1 MNDVFIGTLDC
12 SDDVNVLSFF
22 RTVCISLTT
31 HITLPSSPYSPIPRF
46 PTSPKLKMFHQTV
59 NCILVIVL
67 IILFLVCCC
76 YTPSTFGGNAQHYNG
91 NEPFFDYRLSNAM
104 GPFCPSATPPYEVN
118 VGSAYPPQR
127 KDNSSWT
134 FATPFQSA
142 CSSGPNPDQCRPCDT
157 FTCYLT
163 PHNQRKCRWG
173 STDVFDNGDQGGVQV
188 AS

>member
-1 MNDVFIGTLDC
+1 MNL
-12 SDDVNVLSFF
+12 SDYLIFF
-22 RTVCISLTT
+22 LCEYIYSPTIT
-31 HITLPSSPYSPIPRF
+31 TLPPTCSPHLPIPYHL
-46 PTSPKLKMFHQTV
+46 PKLKMFHQTV

-104 GPFCPSATPPYEVN
+104 GPFSPSATPPYDVN

-127 KDNSSWT
+127 KDNRSWT

-173 STDVFDNGDQGGVQV
+173 STDVFDNGGQGGVQV